1 MKSYNSRIIPVLRDK
16 TDKLYIADLD
26 RMAPEKF
33 PSDSAV
39 RQLVE
44 SYRQDGNIEA
54 RDIIVTSFG
63 RYVVSIA
70 KNYQEQGLSLAD
82 LISEGMIGLMAAIEQ
97 FDTTQTSTKFVT
109 YSNVSISRQM
119 REALDQSNRPVKVP
133 KNIRNSQ
140 MKIKEKL
147 HSESLSGNEIHE
159 VIDSIDE
166 RDQEFATNPKIFQ
179 RLSVTSQRSGEEEDL
194 DPLENVLLLSVDGS
208 APMEGSDFDIDLAR
222 IFTKLTE
229 NEVKVIR
236 SFYGFSGDYLK
247 SSMKLIGQS
256 LGMSVEQV
264 RKLKTSGL
272 LKLRDEKSK
281 QILAKYL

>member
-1 MKSYNSRIIPVLRDK
+1 MKSYNSKIIPVLRDK

-33 PSDSAV
+33 PSDGEV
-39 RQLVE
+39 KLLID
-44 SYRQDGNIEA
+44 SYRRDGNVEA
-54 RDIIVTSFG
+54 RDTIVTSFG

-82 LISEGMIGLMAAIEQ
+82 LISEGIIGLMAAIEQ
-97 FDTTQTSTKFVT
+97 FDTAQTSTKFVT

-140 MKIKEKL
+140 MKVKEKI
-147 HSESLSGNEIHE
+147 HSESLSGNELYEI
-159 VIDSIDE
+159 IDSIDE

-179 RLSVTSQRSGEEEDL
+179 RLNVSSHRAGEEEDL

-208 APMEGSDFDIDLAR
+208 SPMEGSDFDIDLER
-222 IFTKLTE
+222 IFTKLSD
-229 NEVKVIR
+229 NEVKVIKA
-236 SFYGFSGDYLK
+236 FYGFSGDYLK

>member
-26 RMAPEKF
+26 RTAPDRF
-33 PSDSAV
+33 PSDETV
-39 RQLVE
+39 RGLIDLYKNNGDLV
-44 SYRQDGNIEA
+44 A
-54 RDIIVTSFG
+54 RDTIITSFG

-82 LISEGMIGLMAAIEQ
+82 LISEGILGLMAAIEQ
-97 FDTTQTSTKFVT
+97 FDTSLTTKFVT

-119 REALDQSNRPVKVP
+119 REALDQTNRPVKIP

-140 MKIKEKL
+140 MKVREKV
-147 HSESLSGNEIHE
+147 HAESLRGRELFEIL
-159 VIDSIDE
+159 DSIED

-179 RLSVTSQRSGEEEDL
+179 KFNMNTRPVGEEDDL

-208 APMEGSDFDIDLAR
+208 SPMEDSDMDLDLGR
-222 IFTKLTE
+222 VFSKLTE
-229 NEVKVIR
+229 NEVKVIKA
-236 SFYGFSGDYLK
+236 FYGFSGDYLK
-247 SSMKLIGQS
+247 SSMKLIGES

-272 LKLRDEKSK
+272 VKLKSK
-281 QILAKYL
+281 KSKEILSKYL

>member
-1 MKSYNSRIIPVLRDK
+1 MMKSYNSRIIPVLRDK

-26 RMAPEKF
+26 RTAPERF
-33 PSDSAV
+33 PSDETV
-39 RQLVE
+39 RGLIDLYKNNGDLV
-44 SYRQDGNIEA
+44 A
-54 RDIIVTSFG
+54 RDTIITSFG

-82 LISEGMIGLMAAIEQ
+82 LISEGILGLMAAIEQ
-97 FDTTQTSTKFVT
+97 FDTSLTTKFVT

-119 REALDQSNRPVKVP
+119 REALDQTNRPVKIP

-140 MKIKEKL
+140 MKVREKV
-147 HSESLSGNEIHE
+147 HAESLRGRELFEIL
-159 VIDSIDE
+159 DSIED

-179 RLSVTSQRSGEEEDL
+179 KFNMNTRPVGEEDDL

-208 APMEGSDFDIDLAR
+208 SPMEDSDMDLDLGR
-222 IFTKLTE
+222 VFSKLTE
-229 NEVKVIR
+229 NEVKVIKA
-236 SFYGFSGDYLK
+236 FYGFSGDYLK
-247 SSMKLIGQS
+247 SSMKLIGES

-272 LKLRDEKSK
+272 VKLKSK
-281 QILAKYL
+281 KSKEILSKYL

>member
-26 RMAPEKF
+26 RTAPEKF
-33 PSDSAV
+33 PSDETV
-39 RQLVE
+39 RGLIDR
-44 SYRQDGNIEA
+44 YKNDNDLEA
-54 RDIIVTSFG
+54 RDAIITSFG

-82 LISEGMIGLMAAIEQ
+82 LISEGIIGLMAAIEQ
-97 FDTTQTSTKFVT
+97 FDTSLTTKFVT

-119 REALDQSNRPVKVP
+119 REALDQTNRPVKIP

-140 MKIKEKL
+140 MKVREKVHAEAL
-147 HSESLSGNEIHE
+147 KGNELCEIL
-159 VIDSIDE
+159 DSIEE

-179 RLSVTSQRSGEEEDL
+179 KFNMNTHPVGEEDDL

-208 APMEGSDFDIDLAR
+208 TPMESSDMALDLDR
-222 IFTKLTE
+222 VFSKLTE
-229 NEVKVIR
+229 NEVKVIKA
-236 SFYGFSGDYLK
+236 FYGFSGDYLK
-247 SSMKLIGQS
+247 SSMKLIGES

-272 LKLRDEKSK
+272 VKLKGKKSK
-281 QILAKYL
+281 EILSKYL